1 MQVHWQTKKALALGA
16 VAAIAACL
24 VAATSANATPKATG
38 TTITVGIQQGY
49 NVLPVF
55 AGIRKGFFKKAGITD
70 VKFTLFTSLP
80 AMLTAVAQGQL
91 DIGLQT
97 IPTIVAYN
105 KASSGTKLKIV
116 APVQLGSAVFAAR
129 ADTTIP
135 VATKT
140 DWKSTVLAW
149 KGKKIGVPAPNGI
162 IDLYAKYMI
171 KEAGLQPGD
180 VTTVTVG
187 VGPPAIAALQ
197 QGIVDVISGD
207 ILTEALLRA
216 NNTGKS
222 VLSFY
227 AEQGPPE
234 LVNALTGTY
243 FTSDAEIAANP
254 KLYAAFA
261 EGLRQTRAWMKL
273 PSSKASLMDLLM
285 RKLGYSRAEA
295 DILYQTGIPAYARA
309 QLSKRVVG
317 ASLKAYYGSG
327 VMTGTQPGYDFFVA
341 DFAK

>member
-1 MQVHWQTKKALALGA
+1 MKTHWLARRTLVVGA
-16 VAAIAACL
+16 VAALAAL
-24 VAATSANATPKATG
+24 LLGGSGAQAAPKASG
-38 TTITVGIQQGY
+38 STITVGIQQSY

-55 AGIRKGFFKKAGITD
+55 AGVRKGFFKKAGITD

-105 KASSGTKLKIV
+105 NATSGTKLKIV
-116 APVQLGSAVFAAR
+116 APVQLGSGDWAAKNGS
-129 ADTTIP
+129 AIP

-140 DWKSTVLAW
+140 DWKSTVRAW
-149 KGKKIGVPAPNGI
+149 KGKKVGVPAPNGI
-162 IDLYAKYMI
+162 IDLYTKYMV
-171 KEAGLQPGD
+171 KAAGLQPGD
-180 VTTVTVG
+180 VSTVTVG
-187 VGPPAIAALQ
+187 VGPPAVAALQ
-197 QGIVDVISGD
+197 QGIVDVIVGD
-207 ILTEALLRA
+207 VLTEALLRA
-216 NNTGKS
+216 NNQGKA
-222 VLSFY
+222 VLSYY

-243 FTSDAEIAANP
+243 FTSDSAIQANP

-273 PSSKASLMDLLM
+273 PSSKASLMDLLT
-285 RKLGYSRAEA
+285 RKLGYSKAEA
-295 DILYQTGIPAYARA
+295 DILYQIGIPAYARA
-309 QLSKRVVG
+309 ELNKRIVG
-317 ASLKAYYGSG
+317 ASLKAYLGAG
-327 VMTGTQPGYDFFVA
+327 VMTGTPPPYNSFVA